1 MILFIISK
9 FTNKIYKKFKEFFT
23 IMYNE
28 SKNPLTKDKIIK
40 CFANF
45 YSIQKL
51 KIMSKQELINF

>member
-9 FTNKIYKKFKEFFT
+9 FPNKIYKKLKEFFT

-40 CFANF
+40 MFCKFLFN
-45 YSIQKL
+45 
-51 KIMSKQELINF
+51 

>member
-9 FTNKIYKKFKEFFT
+9 FPNKIYKKLKEFFT

-40 CFANF
+40 MFCEFLLN
-45 YSIQKL
+45 S
-51 KIMSKQELINF
+51 KIKNNVKTRMN

>member
-9 FTNKIYKKFKEFFT
+9 FPNKIYKKFKEFFT

-40 CFANF
+40 MFCKFLFN
-45 YSIQKL
+45 S
-51 KIMSKQELINF
+51 KIKNNVKTRMN

>member
-9 FTNKIYKKFKEFFT
+9 FPNKIYKKFKEFFN

-40 CFANF
+40 MFCKFLFN
-45 YSIQKL
+45 S
-51 KIMSKQELINF
+51 KIKKMSKQELINF

>member
-9 FTNKIYKKFKEFFT
+9 FPNKIYKKLKEFFT

-45 YSIQKL
+45 YSIKKL
-51 KIMSKQELINF
+51 KIMSKQE